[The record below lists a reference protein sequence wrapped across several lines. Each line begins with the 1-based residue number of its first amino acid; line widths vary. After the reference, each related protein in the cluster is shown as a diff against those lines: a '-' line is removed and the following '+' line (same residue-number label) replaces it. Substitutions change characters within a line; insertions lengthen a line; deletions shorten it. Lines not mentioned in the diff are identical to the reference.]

1 MECWINFCVQGW
13 RWMTQLA
20 QDRPSM
26 NVVQHMIVVV
36 GQILES
42 SVIEEDIIRT
52 LSAFRLRS
60 NPNWSECW
68 IKMCECRAGA
78 IS

>member
-1 MECWINFCVQGW
+1 
-13 RWMTQLA
+13 MTQLA
-20 QDRPSM
+20 QDRPSI
-26 NVVQHMIVVV
+26 NVVQHVTVIVVV

-68 IKMCECRAGA
+68 IKMYECRAGA